1 MEKIEKNNRA
11 IAPNVFTLK
20 EKKCILLM
28 FQNIT
33 QIVKTSYSF
42 NDSEWRRMALSCSK
56 KSIRIVRGIKSKN
69 CGDFYCLNC
78 LHPSSTENK
87 RESYQKVCKNKDFKI
102 AKFAKL

>member
-42 NDSEWRRMALSCSK
+42 NDSE
-56 KSIRIVRGIKSKN
+56 
-69 CGDFYCLNC
+69 
-78 LHPSSTENK
+78 
-87 RESYQKVCKNKDFKI
+87 
-102 AKFAKL
+102 